1 MSYAATP
8 IFLLM
13 AFVTY
18 YQAPGMC
25 TAPGEYGFL
34 SSMWMMYVV
43 MGGVHASPWL
53 SLAWVPLKRTRR
65 A

>member
-8 IFLLM
+8 IFFLM
-13 AFVTY
+13 ALVTY
-18 YQAPGMC
+18 YQAPAMC

-43 MGGVHASPWL
+43 MGVVHASPWL
-53 SLAWVPLKRTRR
+53 LLAWMPLKRAWVR
-65 A
+65 